1 MFQAATKKLRTR
13 LLNVFSQ
20 HDTGIAT
27 GIIRLSNR
35 TRPTVSLLV
44 QDAATCTLVSIECK
58 LHPD

>member
-1 MFQAATKKLRTR
+1 MFQAATKKLQTR

-35 TRPTVSLLV
+35 TRPTRLPFSTGCGYMYISVYRM
-44 QDAATCTLVSIECK
+44 
-58 LHPD
+58 